1 MGCQLRT
8 NVPLV
13 LDKLKPSVPDLKELK
28 RREMASRYQQK
39 RNFDKHHRVRS
50 YRFLNP
56 GDRVWVSDLKVSG
69 RVIRSVS
76 PRYFL
81 VVTQYGQYRCH
92 LSLLVP
98 NNQGEENRCES
109 PELYVPEQSQAP
121 TQERCLPSTNTQLS
135 LSSGSYVTRSGRI
148 SKEPVR
154 FGD

>member
-1 MGCQLRT
+1 MGRQLRT

-13 LDKLKPSVPDLKELK
+13 LDKLKLSVPDLKELK
-28 RREMASRYQQK
+28 RRETASRYQQK

-69 RVIRSVS
+69 SVIRSVS
-76 PRYFL
+76 PRSFL
-81 VVTQYGQYRCH
+81 VVTQYGQLRCH

-109 PELYVPEQSQAP
+109 PKLYAPEQSQAAD
-121 TQERCLPSTNTQLS
+121 TCLPSTNTQLS

-154 FGD
+154 FED